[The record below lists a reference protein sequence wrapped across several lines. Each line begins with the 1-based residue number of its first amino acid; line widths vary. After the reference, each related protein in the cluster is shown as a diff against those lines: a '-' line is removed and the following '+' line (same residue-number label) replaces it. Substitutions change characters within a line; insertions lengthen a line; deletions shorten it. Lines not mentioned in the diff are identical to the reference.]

1 MSPNSFEEEPRSSA
15 WTPAPQS
22 PSRQYSRVGKKGD
35 EVSWSLENHRETAA
49 GGEVELPVLH
59 GAASS
64 REKISAQSTR
74 WGLIHPVGPGTT
86 NPIPGL
92 SFCR

>member
-1 MSPNSFEEEPRSSA
+1 MGE
-15 WTPAPQS
+15 
-22 PSRQYSRVGKKGD
+22 KGD
-35 EVSWSLENHRETAA
+35 EVSWSVVNPRETAA

-64 REKISAQSTR
+64 QGKKISAQSTR
-74 WGLIHPVGPGTT
+74 WGLIHPGGPATT

-92 SFCR
+92 SSCR